1 MIFFILFGRKVSF
14 MSVDAPSVPSLQL
27 RDFLAAFGL
36 DNADVKNIDIYHEHH
51 GLLIDL
57 TLNLK
62 EHFCPVCNTPTTK
75 VKGYHLKKIKHSVLN
90 PVPCTINYRARR
102 YICPVCSKTF
112 YEHNPF
118 TAGRSRLTVATV
130 YNVLQELKR
139 PEATFQYIANKYHV
153 SPSTVSNIFDEH
165 IQPVRRHLPECLS
178 FDETYAFKSED
189 SDYICVLLDYAD
201 KKIVDVLPSRR
212 KRYLIDY
219 LHKIPLKEREN
230 VRYVSFDMWHTYRVV
245 SKLMFPNCVCIVDKF
260 HILQELSRRVTRVRV
275 DVMNTNKK
283 IKDLLEDKRKLLMQ
297 NNQNLSPADQE
308 KLRNAQINY
317 YLLKKFN
324 FVLFSND
331 PKISDPNIE
340 KKFNHVLDRYCNLY
354 DIYDLIIHIDDLL
367 RESVEIKDRIHLF
380 YKRTRH
386 EDAKRELD
394 DIIIRCRTS
403 RIRTIQ
409 EFSNTLTEWKQ
420 EIINSFIKI
429 PSINGKMN
437 NALIENRNKTI
448 KLLKHSSNG
457 YTNWSRFRARVLYT
471 LNDDIPIKV

>member
-1 MIFFILFGRKVSF
+1 
-14 MSVDAPSVPSLQL
+14 
-27 RDFLAAFGL
+27 
-36 DNADVKNIDIYHEHH
+36 
-51 GLLIDL
+51 
-57 TLNLK
+57 
-62 EHFCPVCNTPTTK
+62 
-75 VKGYHLKKIKHSVLN
+75 
-90 PVPCTINYRARR
+90 
-102 YICPVCSKTF
+102 
-112 YEHNPF
+112 
-118 TAGRSRLTVATV
+118 
-130 YNVLQELKR
+130 
-139 PEATFQYIANKYHV
+139 
-153 SPSTVSNIFDEH
+153 
-165 IQPVRRHLPECLS
+165 
-178 FDETYAFKSED
+178 
-189 SDYICVLLDYAD
+189 
-201 KKIVDVLPSRR
+201 
-212 KRYLIDY
+212 
-219 LHKIPLKEREN
+219 
-230 VRYVSFDMWHTYRVV
+230 MWHTYRVV

-471 LNDDIPIKV
+471 LNDDIPIKI